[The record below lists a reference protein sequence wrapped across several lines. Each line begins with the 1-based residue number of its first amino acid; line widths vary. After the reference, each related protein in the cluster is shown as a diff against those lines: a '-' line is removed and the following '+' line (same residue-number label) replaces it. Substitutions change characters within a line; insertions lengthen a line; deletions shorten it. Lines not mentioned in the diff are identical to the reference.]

1 MVTSFQMSGKSVKR
15 PVCSDDCLHG
25 SLATIGNSLFSA
37 VVDGCPVYLT
47 AGSEESAVGA
57 LISRG
62 AVGVRQYLNSH
73 CIEPIQE
80 TYPAFDGARW
90 GVPGG
95 DDETDT
101 GGYPAGESDSIASRQ
116 LRSGR
121 PDVDDFL
128 SREFITLKFSEVEF
142 AKRCQLWLTKSHGFP
157 AGVVVAGESESWL
170 LYRLQFDQS
179 ADERILENGRQRLA
193 TMTADIRKRLQESL
207 HDASGGDTSE
217 LFAKLEAVRA
227 ECEIL
232 TDADFESLWA
242 SNEPLSDEQEF
253 REETGDSLHYRP
265 WVEAISKRFGI
276 DVVGSCGLDASIP
289 VLVIGE
295 AVEILASSNSKEWA
309 LTVTESTLAKMV
321 DELTEENSMFNPGG
335 TIGEIM
341 SHTLV
346 SGYKPQPELAMFGA
360 LCLFAAIIGRKVQDE
375 RGVRPNIMVAG
386 LAPSGAGKEHARQ
399 VNKLILAMAG
409 GERMLSDAL
418 ASDSGLLKQMSK
430 SPSSLIQLDELGRM
444 LATLDSASKNPHLYK
459 IKTMLMQLFSSS
471 STILLG
477 ANHSDEKHDVS
488 VRNPNCVVYGTTV
501 PGSFFSSLSKESL
514 SDGFLNRWLVFEI
527 TNDDPD
533 PLDDPANIE
542 DVPASLLD
550 TVRWWLNVDAGQ
562 DGNLPKLTAER
573 LTASDAAK
581 VEYKALEKIARA
593 KSRAEQDA
601 GTQIWARAYEYG
613 RKLGLIHALSLDKE
627 AREIGV
633 ESARWGCRMVLRLT
647 QRMQELCENHITDGA
662 FDQTGRKLLNFI
674 KAAGAA
680 GRTRSELSQF
690 ARNLNNRDL
699 REACDKLV
707 EMGDIVGGL
716 RKGASG
722 PAATVYT
729 AL

>member
-1 MVTSFQMSGKSVKR
+1 MLVMSPSQSKSKKV

-25 SLATIGNSLFSA
+25 SLTTNGNSLFSA
-37 VVDGCPVYLT
+37 VVDGGPVYLT
-47 AGSEESAVGA
+47 AGSEESAIGA

-242 SNEPLSDEQEF
+242 SGDSMSDEQEF

-265 WVEAISKRFGI
+265 FVESIAKRFGI
-276 DVVGSCGLDASIP
+276 HVESSCGLDASIP

-295 AVEILASSNSKEWA
+295 AVEILASDSEEWK
-309 LTVTESTLAKMV
+309 LNVTESTLAKMV
-321 DELTEENSMFNPGG
+321 DELTEESALWSPGG
-335 TIGEIM
+335 VLQEWIQFNLITA
-341 SHTLV
+341 H
-346 SGYKPQPELAMFGA
+346 KQQPELALISAVAGFA
-360 LCLFAAIIGRKVQDE
+360 TLCGRKVTDDY
-375 RGVRPNIMVAG
+375 GTMPNVYLVGI
-386 LAPSGAGKEHARQ
+386 APSSAGKQHPMN
-399 VNKLILAMAG
+399 VNKLVISKAAGSSAMLQDG
-409 GERMLSDAL
+409 L
-418 ASDSGLLKQMSK
+418 ASHAGLHRALEV
-430 SPSSLIQLDELGRM
+430 SPSTLLQSDEMGRLMSVLG
-444 LATLDSASKNPHLYK
+444 DSKKVPPHLAGIIDIWLK
-459 IKTMLMQLFSSS
+459 LFSSS
-471 STILLG
+471 STVYLAPAYADRRQNFTIE
-477 ANHSDEKHDVS
+477 H
-488 VRNPNCVVYGTTV
+488 PNFCLYGTSV
-501 PGSFFSSLSKESL
+501 PQNFYGALTKEAL
-514 SDGFLNRWLVFEI
+514 SDGLFNRFLIVEVSNGDPELQKPAPMVVPECLAEATKWWWNYKMDPFADGSGPRVLVTSTEAEKEFLGLQKTIRKNQRAEMERGTTIWGRTWEYSRKLALIHQCSLDREAVEI
-527 TNDDPD
+527 SG
-533 PLDDPANIE
+533 
-542 DVPASLLD
+542 ASAKWACAFVL
-550 TVRWWLNVDAGQ
+550 
-562 DGNLPKLTAER
+562 KLTER
-573 LTASDAAK
+573 MEALATAHVASGEFD
-581 VEYKALEKIARA
+581 
-593 KSRAEQDA
+593 S
-601 GTQIWARAYEYG
+601 
-613 RKLGLIHALSLDKE
+613 LGL
-627 AREIGV
+627 
-633 ESARWGCRMVLRLT
+633 
-647 QRMQELCENHITDGA
+647 
-662 FDQTGRKLLNFI
+662 KLLRFI
-674 KAAGAA
+674 REGGAG
-680 GRTRSELSQF
+680 GRLRGEISRHV
-690 ARNLNNRDL
+690 RNLNPRDL
-699 REACDKLV
+699 DNVLTKLELNEEIKRV
-707 EMGDIVGGL
+707 PFQ
-716 RKGASG
+716 
-722 PAATVYT
+722 PATGRPTWSYLVC
-729 AL
+729 